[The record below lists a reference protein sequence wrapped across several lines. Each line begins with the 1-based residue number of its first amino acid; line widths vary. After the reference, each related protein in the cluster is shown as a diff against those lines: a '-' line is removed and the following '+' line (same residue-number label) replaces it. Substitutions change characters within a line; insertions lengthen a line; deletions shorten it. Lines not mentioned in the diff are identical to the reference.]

1 MDIAMAVSIA
11 ATIEDKLAK
20 AFQPVRLV
28 VQDQSDAH
36 RGHAGA
42 ASRGETHFRIE
53 VVSAAF
59 EGLNR
64 VARERRVQEVL
75 AAELADRV
83 HALSVSARTPA
94 EDGAGASSGP
104 GADVLG
110 FRDARLKARKA
121 RKDR

>member
-1 MDIAMAVSIA
+1 MKGPT
-11 ATIEDKLAK
+11 ATAIEDKLTR
-20 AFQPVRLV
+20 AFAPLRLV

-42 ASRGETHFRIE
+42 SAKGETHFRVE

-64 VARERRVQEVL
+64 LARERKVQEVL
-75 AAELADRV
+75 ASELAGGV

-94 EDGAGASSGP
+94 EAGASGP
-104 GADVLG
+104 GADVWD
-110 FRDARLKARKA
+110 FRDGQLKARKE
-121 RKDR
+121 RKD